1 VRFFPFEQPFSFPLR
16 FSIIYQERYNKYAV
30 RYYVYSNV
38 KLIIIKCLQTFN
50 RARDSRLPLISYP
63 HRLRRR
69 NLVKSQEYL
78 GAEDNFHEIYTVES
92 SREPALYESFN
103 KKKKLRSVRFLGQ
116 IHFNN
121 DFLSI
126 KRKI

>member
-1 VRFFPFEQPFSFPLR
+1 
-16 FSIIYQERYNKYAV
+16 
-30 RYYVYSNV
+30 
-38 KLIIIKCLQTFN
+38 
-50 RARDSRLPLISYP
+50 
-63 HRLRRR
+63 
-69 NLVKSQEYL
+69 VKSQEYL

-103 KKKKLRSVRFLGQ
+103 KKKLRSVRFLGQQ

-126 KRKI
+126 KRKILFIIRSDSLILQTFFNIHFNPCAIEARHVRNLIEENLNKKYKN